1 MLSLDIYVLIY
12 ILLSSDT
19 KSSCVPNINGTY
31 YSDLCETV
39 GRGIQIGRG
48 GVQSA

>member
-1 MLSLDIYVLIY
+1 MLSLDNYVLIH
-12 ILLSSDT
+12 ILRSFQMSS
-19 KSSCVPNINGTY
+19 VPNINGTY